1 MALTDDLLRCAESYC
16 EARKIALPTL
26 STQILNDGRTFDRI
40 AAGGSLTVRNFERC
54 MVWLSAHWP
63 DDTAWP
69 EGIERPDPIPASTP
83 AEAVA

>member
-1 MALTDDLLRCAESYC
+1 MALTDDLMRCAEAYC

-40 AAGGSLTVRNFERC
+40 VAGGSLTVRNFERC
-54 MVWLSAHWP
+54 MVWLSARWP

-69 EGIERPDPIPASTP
+69 EGIERPNLIPAFTS
-83 AEAVA
+83 AEVNA